1 MPETHGG
8 LLGVGGLRSL
18 EEEVTPMD
26 NPVVTSR
33 KKTMNIRPKG
43 VEQPKRVSRRGAEDV
58 IAEEIARNE
67 SRELKSLLKT
77 GGSGGQKRLY
87 RSDKSKWNLH
97 AKENITTINLPTR
110 LERER
115 LNRKAFAS
123 VSEIVSKS
131 VDDEEV
137 IEEITI

>member
-1 MPETHGG
+1 MGW
-8 LLGVGGLRSL
+8 VGGLRSL
-18 EEEVTPMD
+18 EEETAPMD
-26 NPVVTSR
+26 NPVVPSR
-33 KKTMNIRPKG
+33 KKTRNIRPKG
-43 VEQPKRVSRRGAEDV
+43 VEQPKKVSRRGDKDV
-58 IAEEIARNE
+58 IAKEIAGKE

-77 GGSGGQKRLY
+77 GSSGGQKRLY
-87 RSDKSKWNLH
+87 RPDKSKWNLH
-97 AKENITTINLPTR
+97 AEENITTINLPTR